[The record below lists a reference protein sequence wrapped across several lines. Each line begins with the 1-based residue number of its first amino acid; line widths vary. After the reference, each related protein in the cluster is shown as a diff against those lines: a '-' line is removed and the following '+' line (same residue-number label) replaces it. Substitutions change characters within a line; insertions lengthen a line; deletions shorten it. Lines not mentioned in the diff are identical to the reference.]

1 MMSRKFHV
9 GIALAIAV
17 AAAPLAL
24 SPHGI
29 GPNDGSAAN
38 GSTAYFTLQPGATKT
53 FPMGTEIRV
62 CHDDGPPLEAT
73 IGEGSD
79 MTRLVTGSMC
89 VYSIGHNLTL
99 KNTTSSPIRVHS
111 SSVQKSGH

>member
-1 MMSRKFHV
+1 MMLRKFHV
-9 GIALAIAV
+9 GIALAMAV

-24 SPHGI
+24 SRHGI
-29 GPNDGSAAN
+29 VLNDGSAAN
-38 GSTAYFTLQPGATKT
+38 GSTSYFALRPGTTKT

-73 IGEGSD
+73 IGEGTD
-79 MTRLVTGSMC
+79 MTRLLKGSMC

-99 KNTTSSPIRVHS
+99 KNTTTSPIKVHS

>member
-1 MMSRKFHV
+1 MLRNFHV
-9 GIALAIAV
+9 GIALAMAL
-17 AAAPLAL
+17 ATAPFAL

-29 GPNDGSAAN
+29 VANDGSAAN
-38 GSTAYFTLQPGATKT
+38 GSTSYLTLQPGQTKT

-73 IGEGSD
+73 IGEGTD
-79 MTRLVTGSMC
+79 MTRVLTGSMC